1 MHFDVISC
9 PGFTGDLNRI
19 MSAKSLTNAD
29 LAAAQ
34 RIVLKNI
41 LSITRNPLGNTLL
54 LRLRPDS
61 SRTKFFVL
69 GVENGEDFRQL
80 AERCEMSGF
89 TRRRASL
96 AEFSKS
102 QNSNLML
109 MLAALAGMLIWFL
122 SGWEEEAVIKKQQLL
137 PWLAEKRGE
146 KKLAALLLGALGK
159 AAIVLCSVVL

>member
-1 MHFDVISC
+1 
-9 PGFTGDLNRI
+9 
-19 MSAKSLTNAD
+19 
-29 LAAAQ
+29 
-34 RIVLKNI
+34 
-41 LSITRNPLGNTLL
+41 
-54 LRLRPDS
+54 
-61 SRTKFFVL
+61 
-69 GVENGEDFRQL
+69 
-80 AERCEMSGF
+80 MSGF

-122 SGWEEEAVIKKQQLL
+122 SGWEEEAAIKKQQLL

-159 AAIVLCSVVL
+159 TAIVLCSVVL